1 MGKIKMQSL
10 IFAILSITFFG
21 QTTLTSGAPGVLP
34 FWHEEPCTINDELS
48 KSFNESKKYCN
59 SVKVREVKT
68 SEQILCTKLEE
79 DFKELCKSGIKGSAS
94 AIPLDEDVCEYDVIK
109 TESLVTACEESCNN
123 KNGNITLCA
132 LLIQTHELLTAK
144 FGENGA
150 GKPPVLQSPI
160 LLDAAKKVEN
170 ASKMLEENPKV
181 PVQFQP
187 ILEEETPVIV
197 SNAPETIAAVS
208 ETKVESK
215 LPPISENETS
225 KETNVKFD
233 DLDVEAALKKEVE
246 SMPGTGQEKKDDLF
260 VQKSEENIIQQS
272 VGIDNHMDEEALQE
286 QSQFFSYFV
295 LFTIL
300 CIVAYCMYFNKK
312 EILALLLEGRRK
324 NTGGRSSRRSSSA
337 QYRKLDNNLEEAMA
351 DNSDDSVR
359 HVIY

>member
-1 MGKIKMQSL
+1 MQSL
-10 IFAILSITFFG
+10 IFGILSIAIFG
-21 QTTLTSGAPGVLP
+21 QLTLISGAPTENLS

-94 AIPLDEDVCEYDVIK
+94 VIPQDEDVCTYDVIK
-109 TESLVTACEESCNN
+109 TESLVEACEESCNN

-187 ILEEETPVIV
+187 IPKEETPVIV
-197 SNAPETIAAVS
+197 SKAPETIAAVP
-208 ETKVESK
+208 ETKVESN
-215 LPPISENETS
+215 LPQSLENEQP
-225 KETNVKFD
+225 KETHLKFD
-233 DLDVEAALKKEVE
+233 DLDVETALKKEV
-246 SMPGTGQEKKDDLF
+246 
-260 VQKSEENIIQQS
+260 QQP
-272 VGIDNHMDEEALQE
+272 VGIDNHMDQVALEE

-295 LFTIL
+295 VFTIL

-351 DNSDDSVR
+351 DNSDDTVR

>member
-1 MGKIKMQSL
+1 MQSL
-10 IFAILSITFFG
+10 IFGILSIALFA
-21 QTTLTSGAPGVLP
+21 QLTLTSGAPGVLS
-34 FWHEEPCTINDELS
+34 FWQEEPCTINDELS

-59 SVKVREVKT
+59 LLKVREVKT

-94 AIPLDEDVCEYDVIK
+94 EIPSDEDVCTYDVIK

-170 ASKMLEENPKV
+170 ASKMIEENPKV
-181 PVQFQP
+181 PIQFQP
-187 ILEEETPVIV
+187 TPKEETPVIV
-197 SNAPETIAAVS
+197 SNAPETIVAVP
-208 ETKVESK
+208 ETKVESN
-215 LPPISENETS
+215 LPPSLENEQP
-225 KETNVKFD
+225 KETNEKFD

-260 VQKSEENIIQQS
+260 VQKSEENIIS

-300 CIVAYCMYFNKK
+300 CIVAYGMYFNKK

-324 NTGGRSSRRSSSA
+324 NTGGRSSRKNSSA

-351 DNSDDSVR
+351 DNSDDTVR